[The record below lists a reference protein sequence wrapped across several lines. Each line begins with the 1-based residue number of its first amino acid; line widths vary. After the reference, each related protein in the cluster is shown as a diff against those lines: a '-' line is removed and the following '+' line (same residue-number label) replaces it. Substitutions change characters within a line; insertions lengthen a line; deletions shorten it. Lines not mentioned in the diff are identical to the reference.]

1 MEFVDLDE
9 DDVKAFLIESYE
21 SIEQIERDI
30 IELEKNANNEEI
42 VTRMY
47 RSLHT
52 IKGNCGFLPFPK
64 LESVAHAAE
73 NLLGYLRDRNLV
85 VSPEAIAVL
94 LQTADTIRQILA
106 SIEIQNNEG
115 DADYS
120 FLIESLTQ
128 LHPEEL
134 GSRVKPLEPIP
145 SSNEKNPEVTNV
157 GVSESSIRVDVK
169 LLDRLMNLVGEL
181 VLARNQLLELSKQEN
196 STVATTCQH
205 LDSITTQLQE
215 GMMKTRMQPINT
227 IFQKFPRMIRD
238 LAIACGK
245 QVRLEIEGAETEL
258 DRSVIEAIKDPLTH
272 IIRNCIDGGIETPAV
287 RLERNKPEQGRLFLK
302 SWYESGKVNIE
313 IGDDGNGI
321 DIERVKQKARQLGL
335 ISTSQADAMSESE
348 AINLIFS
355 PGLSTAQQVTNISG
369 RGVGMNVVKNNIE
382 QIDGTVEVYSQLGQ
396 GTTFKLKIPLT
407 LAIIPA
413 LTVTSGGDRFAIPQ
427 ATIQE
432 LVRLEAE
439 KIDSGIE
446 ILYDVPVYRLRGN
459 ILPLLYL
466 NRELQ
471 LFKVESRWRSPSLG
485 RKSKV
490 ESLFE
495 VESRKSKVE
504 SLFEVGSSSEVPLA
518 LERKGKSDL
527 NSGSAASQP
536 PILPTFDF
544 RLSTSF
550 NIVVIHAEHYRYG
563 LVVDQIEDT
572 QDIVVKPLGKQLRD
586 LSIYAGAT
594 ILGDGKVA
602 LIIDAIALANRAGV
616 NAQIKQLPNK
626 ITTQEQKREELQLIL
641 LFEGPEGAL
650 MGIPLSVASRLEKF
664 PRSAVSKVGDRY
676 VVQYRDTILSLVD
689 LHRAFCEDDC
699 TPLNEPMTTNE
710 EDTLEIVVVSL
721 DRKHSIG
728 LVLDRI
734 IDIVEDSLAVKGI
747 ASRPGVL
754 FYANIQG
761 QVIEMLDLEYVI
773 RKTNPYFLQLSGART

>member
-1 MEFVDLDE
+1 MEFADIDE

-21 SIEQIERDI
+21 SIEEIERDI
-30 IELEKNANNEEI
+30 IELEKNASNEEI

-47 RSLHT
+47 RSLHS

-64 LESVAHAAE
+64 LESVAHAGE
-73 NLLGYLRDRNLV
+73 NLLGYLRDCHLV
-85 VSPEAIAVL
+85 ASPEAIAAL

-106 SIEIQNNEG
+106 CIEVQGNEG

-120 FLIESLTQ
+120 SLIESLTQ
-128 LHPEEL
+128 LHQEGLAP
-134 GSRVKPLEPIP
+134 RAKPLEPIP
-145 SSNEKNPEVTNV
+145 SLNAKNPEVD
-157 GVSESSIRVDVK
+157 GLGGSGSSIRVDVE

-181 VLARNQLLELSKQEN
+181 VLARNQFLELSKQEN
-196 STVATTCQH
+196 STFAATCQH
-205 LDSITTQLQE
+205 LNSITTQLQE
-215 GMMKTRMQPINT
+215 GVMKTRMQPINT

-245 QVRLEIEGAETEL
+245 QVRVEIEGAETEL

-287 RLERNKPEQGRLFLK
+287 RIERNKPEQGRLFLR
-302 SWYESGKVNIE
+302 SWHESGKVNIE

-321 DIERVKQKARQLGL
+321 DIERVKQKARELGL
-335 ISTSQADAMSESE
+335 ISASQVDAMSESE
-348 AINLIFS
+348 AINLIFLS
-355 PGLSTAQQVTNISG
+355 GLSTAQQVTNISG

-413 LTVTSGGDRFAIPQ
+413 LTVTSGCDRFAIPQ
-427 ATIQE
+427 ASIQE

-439 KIDSGIE
+439 KIENGIE
-446 ILYDVPVYRLRGN
+446 ILYDIPVYRLRGN

-466 NRELQ
+466 DRELQ
-471 LFKVESRWRSPSLG
+471 LSQTQSND
-485 RKSKV
+485 
-490 ESLFE
+490 E
-495 VESRKSKVE
+495 V
-504 SLFEVGSSSEVPLA
+504 
-518 LERKGKSDL
+518 
-527 NSGSAASQP
+527 
-536 PILPTFDF
+536 I
-544 RLSTSF
+544 
-550 NIVVIHAEHYRYG
+550 NIVVIQAENYRYG
-563 LVVDQIEDT
+563 LVVDKIEDT

-586 LSIYAGAT
+586 LNIYAGAT

-602 LIIDAIALANRAGV
+602 LILDAIALANRAGI
-616 NAQIKQLPNK
+616 NAQTKQLSSQ
-626 ITTQEQKREELQLIL
+626 IATQEQDRKELQLIL
-641 LFEGPEGAL
+641 LFEGAEGAL

-664 PRSAVSKVGDRY
+664 PRRALSKVGNQY
-676 VVQYRDTILSLVD
+676 VVQYRDTVLSLVD
-689 LHRAFCEDDC
+689 LYSVFCEGDRASLDEPIA
-699 TPLNEPMTTNE
+699 TNEE
-710 EDTLEIVVVSL
+710 EDTLEVVVVSL

-747 ASRPGVL
+747 ASRLGVL
-754 FYANIQG
+754 FYAVIQG

-773 RKTNPYFLQLSGART
+773 GKVNPHFLQLSGASTYKTGL